1 VTSSRV
7 RRLAAEAGIHE
18 ENGKPPAQLPIKSAM
33 PIGFR
38 LYSDKKELDEENMN
52 RILVAIDFSE
62 VTDEVISTAI
72 TLNNALQGQL
82 RILHVDDS
90 APYSYAPKDD
100 SMLETE
106 PQIAVAPQEAGKL
119 ERIRLR
125 LSKEPFDADFRLM
138 EGPAVDNILSSA
150 REFGADII
158 VIGAHEH
165 GKFYHLLFGD
175 TTDSLIRHA
184 QCPIMVVPH
193 KGSK

>member
-1 VTSSRV
+1 M
-7 RRLAAEAGIHE
+7 
-18 ENGKPPAQLPIKSAM
+18 K
-33 PIGFR
+33 
-38 LYSDKKELDEENMN
+38 

-62 VTDEVISTAI
+62 VTDEVISTAV
-72 TLNNALQGQL
+72 TLNKALQGQV

-100 SMLETE
+100 SMVE
-106 PQIAVAPQEAGKL
+106 PDPQTAVAAQESGKL

-125 LSKEPFDADFRLM
+125 LSKEPFDTDYRLM
-138 EGPAVDNILSSA
+138 EGPAVDNILSAA

-184 QCPIMVVPH
+184 ACSIMVVPH
-193 KGSK
+193 KGGR

>member
-1 VTSSRV
+1 M
-7 RRLAAEAGIHE
+7 
-18 ENGKPPAQLPIKSAM
+18 K
-33 PIGFR
+33 
-38 LYSDKKELDEENMN
+38 

-62 VTDEVISTAI
+62 VTDEVISTAV
-72 TLNNALQGQL
+72 TLNKALQGQL

-100 SMLETE
+100 PMFE
-106 PQIAVAPQEAGKL
+106 PDPKTAVAAQESGKL

-125 LSKEPFDADFRLM
+125 LSKEPFDADYRLM
-138 EGPAVDNILSSA
+138 EGPAGDNILSAA

-184 QCPIMVVPH
+184 PCPIMVVPH
-193 KGSK
+193 KGGK

>member
-1 VTSSRV
+1 
-7 RRLAAEAGIHE
+7 
-18 ENGKPPAQLPIKSAM
+18 
-33 PIGFR
+33 
-38 LYSDKKELDEENMN
+38 MN

-72 TLNNALQGQL
+72 TLNSALQGQL

-90 APYSYAPKDD
+90 APYSYTPRDET
-100 SMLETE
+100 MLEPE

-119 ERIRLR
+119 ERIRIR

-138 EGPAVDNILSSA
+138 EGPAVDNILSAA
-150 REFGADII
+150 RRFGADII

-184 QCPIMVVPH
+184 PCPIMVVPH
-193 KGSK
+193 KGGQ

>member
-1 VTSSRV
+1 M
-7 RRLAAEAGIHE
+7 E
-18 ENGKPPAQLPIKSAM
+18 
-33 PIGFR
+33 
-38 LYSDKKELDEENMN
+38 

-72 TLNNALQGQL
+72 TLNKALQGQL

-90 APYSYAPKDD
+90 APYSYAPMDD
-100 SMLETE
+100 SEIE
-106 PQIAVAPQEAGKL
+106 PVPQISVAPQEAGKL
-119 ERIRLR
+119 ERIRSR

-138 EGPAVDNILSSA
+138 EGPAVDNILSAA
-150 REFGADII
+150 RQFGADII

-184 QCPIMVVPH
+184 ACPIMVVPH